1 MSHMKLR
8 NRPLGLEW
16 QVKLHFMQGCKSSF
30 SNELPSVHQFIMVHE
45 LQFSSSSYHGV
56 QELSSSSVQF
66 MYKFDLYQPKI
77 LHPLNKT
84 TQLKPHLE
92 KNSQG
97 DIEDGEFCLF
107 Q

>member
-1 MSHMKLR
+1 MRDGKLA
-8 NRPLGLEW
+8 GLS
-16 QVKLHFMQGCKSSF
+16 LIANYQGCKSSF
-30 SNELPSVHQFIMVHE
+30 SNELPSVHQFIMVQE
-45 LQFSSSSYHGV
+45 LPFSSSSYHGV